1 MRRRDDV
8 ERAFWLADLT
18 CFYLLYVYL
27 CILSAPAFLFST
39 EPKSLHLSFIPFL
52 LTLPSSLT
60 RPYPAFLFQLTS
72 IQVADLSNYSTSI
85 HFPRPSILYKLYQWV
100 CGFKMD
106 EHKKWSYK
114 ILSTLGVLLHLVFV
128 DLARDFI
135 RWINLKPKV
144 ISPSLSLMR
153 MKKISIFLNDS
164 AIYFMWQKLLAQAW
178 DFRFFADKITPYS
191 LS

>member
-1 MRRRDDV
+1 MRRKANKNDSSPYTMRRRDDV

-18 CFYLLYVYL
+18 CFYLLCVYL

-85 HFPRPSILYKLYQWV
+85 HFPRPSILYIN
-100 CGFKMD
+100 CINEFAAS
-106 EHKKWSYK
+106 KWMNTRNGRTKFSRP
-114 ILSTLGVLLHLVFV
+114 
-128 DLARDFI
+128 LAFFC
-135 RWINLKPKV
+135 
-144 ISPSLSLMR
+144 ISFSSIWPE
-153 MKKISIFLNDS
+153 ISSDGSI
-164 AIYFMWQKLLAQAW
+164 
-178 DFRFFADKITPYS
+178 
-191 LS
+191 